1 MFKPLKKQRSYEG
14 LPRPGDLAREF
25 LVKGFGEMKRF
36 RPSELIQEDSGG
48 VGGGAESRHPFL
60 LSFPYSPPVPIF
72 SLAGGFLP
80 RGREPVYRPYD
91 RGRKKT

>member
-1 MFKPLKKQRSYEG
+1 MFKSLKKQRSYEG

-48 VGGGAESRHPFL
+48 GGGGGQKTDTPSSSPF
-60 LSFPYSPPVPIF
+60 PTPPVPIF

-80 RGREPVYRPYD
+80 RGREPVYRPWG